1 MIERLDHL
9 VLTVAD
15 IQRSVSFYTEVLGM
29 KEIDFAGR
37 KALSYVGGKINL
49 HEVGKEFEPKARYP
63 KAGSADLC
71 FITLEPLSKVADHL
85 RAKGIEIIE
94 EAVRRT
100 GSRSPLLSLYIRDPD
115 GNLIELSNE
124 EES

>member
-1 MIERLDHL
+1 MIERLDHF

-49 HEVGKEFEPKARYP
+49 HEVGKEFEPKARHP

-71 FITLEPLSKVADHL
+71 FITLEPLSKVAV
-85 RAKGIEIIE
+85 IY
-94 EAVRRT
+94 VRKALSHR
-100 GSRSPLLSLYIRDPD
+100 GSGERHWKSLPPPLPLY
-115 GNLIELSNE
+115 S
-124 EES
+124 